1 LNEAGIPNKS
11 LEKKTTYEVLAATRC
26 YLESE
31 WQSLDRAYYNQ
42 GEFQVKERFRK
53 YLLKKSDKLP
63 GYDIPTANDQISEQI
78 KLRKGTFLKKVYLC
92 KSLIYI
98 FRGHF
103 KSQGIW
109 SSSKCSNHCTDKS
122 RYAVI

>member
-1 LNEAGIPNKS
+1 MKRYGLAEETLTNNVAESSNAIFKAYLNEAGIPNKS

-78 KLRKGTFLKKVYLC
+78 KLRKGTFLKKVYL
-92 KSLIYI
+92 
-98 FRGHF
+98 
-103 KSQGIW
+103 
-109 SSSKCSNHCTDKS
+109 
-122 RYAVI
+122 